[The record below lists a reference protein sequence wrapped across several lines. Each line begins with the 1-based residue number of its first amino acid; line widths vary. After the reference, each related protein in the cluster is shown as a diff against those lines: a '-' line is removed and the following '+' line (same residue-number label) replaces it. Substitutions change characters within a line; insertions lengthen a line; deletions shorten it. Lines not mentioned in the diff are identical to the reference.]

1 MILEDNDDRI
11 RAFES
16 AVSSLGV
23 DFTLRLWRDAP
34 TMIAECGD
42 CIGEACLISLDHD
55 LVPLPGTSADP
66 GTGLEV
72 AEFLSRRQPSCPVI
86 LHTSNHERRWSMH
99 NEFRFAGWRVEIVA
113 PIGYDWIRGSWSSKA
128 KDLIGV

>member
-16 AVSSLGV
+16 AVASLGR
-23 DFTLRLWRDAP
+23 DFRLKLWRDAP

-42 CIGEACLISLDHD
+42 YIGDSCLISLVHD
-55 LVPLPGTSADP
+55 LVPLPGSSADP

-72 AEFLSRRQPSCPVI
+72 AEFLSHYKPSCPVI

-99 NEFRFAGWRVEIVA
+99 NEFRFAGWSVEIVP
-113 PIGYDWIRGSWSSKA
+113 PIGEDWILGSWLTKA
-128 KDLIGV
+128 RGLIGV